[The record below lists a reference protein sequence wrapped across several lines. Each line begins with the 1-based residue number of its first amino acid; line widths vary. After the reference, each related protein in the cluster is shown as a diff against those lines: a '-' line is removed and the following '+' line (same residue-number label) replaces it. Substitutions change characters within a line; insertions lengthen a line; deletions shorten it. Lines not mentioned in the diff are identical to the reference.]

1 MTRPFTSR
9 DLIPGGDRENTSWR
23 EADWEKEPEQLE
35 PDRPVALKL
44 ARSSRRGFW
53 LATGLILLLAVAAGA
68 TGLWLLTR
76 DDEPAPTT
84 NAPQPLPVEQKEFG
98 PNVILETQG
107 ARRRVILRTKVCLR
121 EGVLEGL
128 LTIEAK
134 KEHEYIVAIDA
145 DALLIHTALLAAG
158 ARQGQPV
165 QFDPVYKPATGTRIR
180 VLVRYEVGGVQIERP
195 AQEWIRYVDTTKS
208 LKHDWV
214 FAGSKLFSDVDD
226 PQKKYYLANQGD
238 VICVSNRDIAM
249 LDLPIES
256 PDADPRAGGLFFEA
270 FSERI
275 PPVGT
280 PVEVILE
287 PVF

>member
-1 MTRPFTSR
+1 
-9 DLIPGGDRENTSWR
+9 
-23 EADWEKEPEQLE
+23 
-35 PDRPVALKL
+35 
-44 ARSSRRGFW
+44 
-53 LATGLILLLAVAAGA
+53 
-68 TGLWLLTR
+68 
-76 DDEPAPTT
+76 
-84 NAPQPLPVEQKEFG
+84 VEQKEFG

-107 ARRRVILRTKVCLR
+107 AKRRVILKATVCLR

-134 KEHEYIVAIDA
+134 KTHEYILSIDA
-145 DALLIHTALLAAG
+145 DGLLIHTTLLAAG

-165 QFDPVYKPATGTRIR
+165 QFDPVYKPATGSRVR
-180 VLVRYEVGGVQIERP
+180 VLVRYESDGVQIERP
-195 AQEWIRYVDTTKS
+195 AQEWIRYVDTSKI
-208 LKHDWV
+208 LEHDWV
-214 FAGSKLFSDVDD
+214 FAGSRLFTDPDD

-238 VICVSNRDIAM
+238 LICVTNRDIAM

-287 PVF
+287 PVP